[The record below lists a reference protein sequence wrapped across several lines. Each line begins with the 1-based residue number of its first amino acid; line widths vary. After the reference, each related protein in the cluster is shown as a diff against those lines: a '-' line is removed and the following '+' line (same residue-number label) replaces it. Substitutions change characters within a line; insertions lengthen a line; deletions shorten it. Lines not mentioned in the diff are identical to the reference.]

1 MWYLPLGNATA
12 PCVVEPGAAGAV
24 ERPGVVGASTAAA
37 PAAVIVAAAVVAAV
51 VVVVAAAA
59 AVAATDV
66 TAPGVVESG
75 VAGAEGRADGV
86 AARGLAVPRHDDE
99 DLLVRF
105 GVVNDETSALSEL
118 LHRTVAS
125 SGESRGIYD
134 GGKSDRKL
142 GDNSAFIASYSNSFC
157 LLVTLQ

>member
-1 MWYLPLGNATA
+1 MWYLPLRNATA

-51 VVVVAAAA
+51 VVVVVAA

-125 SGESRGIYD
+125 SGGIPRY
-134 GGKSDRKL
+134 L
-142 GDNSAFIASYSNSFC
+142 
-157 LLVTLQ
+157 